1 MIPPDVKAVSN
12 MGKVNDLMASRTRQ
26 PGKRALYHVY
36 DPEYIVHSCR
46 ETSLCLCTVE
56 AVFLESGL
64 SVCQ

>member
-12 MGKVNDLMASRTRQ
+12 MGKVNDLMATRTRQ
-26 PGKRALYHVY
+26 LGRRALYHVC
-36 DPEYIVHSCR
+36 DPEYLVQNCR

-56 AVFLESGL
+56 ALFLECGL